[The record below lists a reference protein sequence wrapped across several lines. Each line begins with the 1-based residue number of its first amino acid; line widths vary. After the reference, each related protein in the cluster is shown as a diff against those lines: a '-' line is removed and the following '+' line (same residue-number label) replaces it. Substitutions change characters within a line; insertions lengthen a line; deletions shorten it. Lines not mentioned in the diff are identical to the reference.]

1 MGRGIREALGVAEE
15 GALMSGSEIAILVS
29 GFSLAVALIALS
41 WNVWG
46 KFIFVKP
53 KLQVTFGI
61 WKVIQN
67 GQIGKSLLSLHVTN
81 MGPGPVIIHSC
92 IVQLVTKRFW
102 KKQSGMLNP
111 IHDDPTSDM
120 PTSIGPFSAG
130 LPLKLGAGDVKSF
143 YFPYTENTF
152 LKEPITRVG
161 VTDTYGR
168 NTWCRSRDAKKASRK
183 FREDFPSASAQA
195 DDVEK
200 P

>member
-1 MGRGIREALGVAEE
+1 
-15 GALMSGSEIAILVS
+15 MSGSEIAILVS
-29 GFSLAVALIALS
+29 GFSLAVALIVLS
-41 WNVWG
+41 WNVWE

-53 KLQVTFGI
+53 RLQLTFGI

-92 IVQLVTKRFW
+92 IALSSTGWFW
-102 KKQSGMLNP
+102 KKDFGVLNP
-111 IHDDPTSDM
+111 IHSDPTNDI

-130 LPLKLGAGDVKSF
+130 LPLKLDAGDVKSF

-152 LKEPITRVG
+152 LKEHITRVG
-161 VTDTYGR
+161 VSDTYGR
-168 NTWCRSRDAKKASRK
+168 NTWCRGKDARKASQK

-195 DDVEK
+195 DNVEK
-200 P
+200 L